1 MNMAGDLRQRP
12 LSESHCDRARE
23 WSSLRV
29 DGELSEIEDALLEK
43 HLGGCPDCRSFEADL
58 HSVAHVLRSSPPE
71 VSAFAFRMPARPAVR
86 FPVSRR
92 LAVAAV
98 AVALALGSFVGSML
112 ERPATLRKQPAHQV
126 SWLTHDL
133 TQLRQL
139 PRQQQLKPVA
149 PQHGTGGPPEG
160 II

>member
-1 MNMAGDLRQRP
+1 MAGDLRPRP

-29 DGELSEIEDALLEK
+29 DGELSELEDALLEK
-43 HLGGCPDCRSFEADL
+43 HLGGCSDCRSFEADL
-58 HSVAHVLRSSPPE
+58 HATAHVLRTSPVEAP
-71 VSAFAFRMPARPAVR
+71 AFAFRMPARPAVR

-98 AVALALGSFVGSML
+98 AVALALGSLVGSML
-112 ERPATLRKQPAHQV
+112 ERPTTPRQQPAPQV

>member
-1 MNMAGDLRQRP
+1 MAGDPRP
-12 LSESHCDRARE
+12 RPISESHCDRVRQ

-29 DGELSEIEDALLEK
+29 DGELSELEDVLLEK
-43 HLGGCPDCRSFEADL
+43 HLGGCADCRSFEASL
-58 HSVAHVLRSSPPE
+58 HSAARVLRTAPVEAPT
-71 VSAFAFRMPARPAVR
+71 VAFRVPRRAAVR

-98 AVALALGSFVGSML
+98 AVAVALGSLVGSQL
-112 ERPATLRKQPAHQV
+112 NRPAPLPKQPAPQV

-139 PRQQQLKPVA
+139 PRQQELKPVA
-149 PQHGTGGPPEG
+149 PQHGIGGPPEG

>member
-1 MNMAGDLRQRP
+1 MAGDLRPRP
-12 LSESHCDRARE
+12 VSESHCDRARQ

-29 DGELSEIEDALLEK
+29 DSELSELEDVLLEK
-43 HLGGCPDCRSFEADL
+43 HLGGCADCRSFEANL
-58 HSVAHVLRSSPPE
+58 HSAARVLRASPVEAPA
-71 VSAFAFRMPARPAVR
+71 VAFVVPRRPAVR

-98 AVALALGSFVGSML
+98 AVAVALGSLVGSTL
-112 ERPATLRKQPAHQV
+112 NRPATLQKPPVPQV